1 MESKFDETKNNVLQS
16 KYPPD
21 IIGFCETI
29 FHENISNDS
38 LNING
43 LSNEMALLS
52 SDSSLSIH
60 STSSLGFL

>member
-1 MESKFDETKNNVLQS
+1 MKQNTMYMLS

-43 LSNEMALLS
+43 LYKRERIEQKIAVVV
-52 SDSSLSIH
+52 
-60 STSSLGFL
+60 G